1 MKYDFDAEV
10 DRRNTNSI
18 KWEFIERSGDL
29 HLERTHRF
37 FGDDRSLPMWV
48 ADMDF
53 PVPVAVGEALVR
65 RAKHPIYGYTAP
77 TGSYYK
83 AVTDWMKGR
92 HGWDVSADWISIT
105 PGVVPALNLL
115 IRAFVPPGGGVLV
128 QPPVYYPFFRAIENN
143 SARLIRNPL
152 ILRNGRYTMDF
163 EDLDEK
169 TRGPHV
175 GMAILSNP
183 HNPVGRVWSEQEL
196 VRFGEICLKNDVL
209 IVADEVHGDLIYTGH
224 RFIPFAGLRFDFAGN
239 AIVCTSAS
247 KTFNMAG
254 LQTSNIVIPDEQ
266 LRSDF
271 KKTLNATGLYGAAT
285 FGVVATEAAYNHG
298 EDWLEQVLA
307 YLEGNLRF
315 LEQFVDTN
323 LTGIRVVRPEGTFL
337 VWLDCRGLGLD
348 REELRKLMFD
358 RARICLDDGFLFG
371 DEGDGFE
378 RINIVCPRSIL
389 TDALERIRKALD
401 GF

>member
-1 MKYDFDAEV
+1 
-10 DRRNTNSI
+10 
-18 KWEFIERSGDL
+18 
-29 HLERTHRF
+29 
-37 FGDDRSLPMWV
+37 
-48 ADMDF
+48 MDF

-115 IRAFVPPGGGVLV
+115 IRAFVPAGGGVLI

-143 SARLIRNPL
+143 RARLIRNPL
-152 ILRNGRYTMDF
+152 ILENGRYTMDF
-163 EDLDEK
+163 EDLDEQ
-169 TRGPHV
+169 TSDPHV
-175 GMAILSNP
+175 RMAILSNP
-183 HNPVGRVWSEQEL
+183 HNPVGRVWTEQEL

-224 RFIPFAGLRFDFAGN
+224 RFIPFAGLRFDFASN
-239 AIVCTSAS
+239 TIVCTSAS

-271 KKTLNATGLYGAAT
+271 RKTLNATGLYGAAT

-307 YLEGNLRF
+307 YLEDNLSF
-315 LEQFVDTN
+315 LERFVETN
-323 LTGIRVVRPEGTFL
+323 LAGIRVVRPEGTFL
-337 VWLDCRGLGLD
+337 VWLDCRGLGLE
-348 REELRKLMFD
+348 REELTKLMFD
-358 RARICLDDGFLFG
+358 RARVCLDDGFLFG

-378 RINIVCPRSIL
+378 RINIACPRSIL

-401 GF
+401 GL